1 MSEHQTLL
9 FLMQLAALLLVGS
22 GMGQLARRVGLP
34 GVVGELLSGVLLGP
48 TVLGHLS
55 PAGFAWMWPADPSQ
69 TQLLDAVSMFGVLLF
84 IGVSSAHLDL
94 RMLRRRPR
102 TVISIST
109 AALLLPLGLGI
120 ATGLLL
126 PGRLLGPHAD
136 RSSFALLIGV
146 VMGVSAIPVIAKT
159 LTDLGMLHRDIGQL
173 TLAAA
178 AGGDVVA
185 WILLSLVST
194 MTVSVLTAGHIAA
207 GVGSLLLFLAVVIA
221 ARPLLRGALGRAE
234 KAEGSG
240 PVIAITVVAILAA
253 AAGSQSLGLE
263 SALGAFAVGCLLSSP
278 SRETAVRLAPLRT
291 VTLSVFA
298 PIFLAGA
305 GLKMDLTVLGDP
317 RTLAAAAVV
326 LGLAVAGKFA
336 GAYLGAR
343 FGRLTHWEGLALG
356 AGLNARGAVEVVVA
370 TIGLR
375 LGVISPAMY
384 SIVVLVAV
392 LTSMMAAPALRWTMA
407 KVEHRSEEH
416 LRAVELAAW
425 SDRASVPT
433 DPAQN

>member
-9 FLMQLAALLLVGS
+9 FLTQLAVLLLVGS

-34 GVVGELLSGVLLGP
+34 GVVGELLSGVVLGP

-55 PAGFAWMWPADPSQ
+55 PATFDWMWPADVSQ
-69 TQLLDAVSMFGVLLF
+69 SQLLDAVSTFGVLLF

-102 TVISIST
+102 TVISVST
-109 AALLLPLGLGI
+109 AALVLPLGLGV

-126 PGRLLGPHAD
+126 PAVLLGPHAD

-178 AGGDVVA
+178 AGEDVIA
-185 WILLSLVST
+185 WVLLSLVT
-194 MTVSVLTAGHIAA
+194 AMTAGALTTGHVLTSVGH
-207 GVGSLLLFLAVVIA
+207 LLLFLAAVIT

-240 PVIAITVVAILAA
+240 PVIAITVAAILAA
-253 AAGSQSLGLE
+253 SAGSQSLGLE

-278 SRETAVRLAPLRT
+278 SRQTAVRLAPLRT

-305 GLKMDLTVLGDP
+305 GLKVDLTVLGDP
-317 RTLAAAAVV
+317 ATLAAAAVV
-326 LGLAVAGKFA
+326 LLLAVGGKFA

-343 FGRLTHWEGLALG
+343 LGRLTHWEGLALG

-375 LGVISPAMY
+375 LGVLSSAMY

-392 LTSMMAAPALRWTMA
+392 LTSVMAAPTLRWTMA
-407 KVEHRSEEH
+407 KVEQRSDED

-425 SDRASVPT
+425 SDRPSAPA

>member
-9 FLMQLAALLLVGS
+9 FLLQLASLLLVGT

-34 GVVGELLSGVLLGP
+34 GVVGELFSGVVLGP

-55 PAGFAWMWPADPSQ
+55 PDMYAWMWPADSSQ
-69 TQLLDAVSMFGVLLF
+69 TRLLEAVSTFGVLLF
-84 IGVSSAHLDL
+84 IGLSSAHLDL

-102 TVISIST
+102 TVLSISI
-109 AALLLPLGLGI
+109 AALVLPLGLGV

-126 PGRLLGPHAD
+126 PGSLLGPHAD

-178 AGGDVVA
+178 AGEDVVA
-185 WILLSLVST
+185 WILLSLVSA
-194 MTVSVLTAGHIAA
+194 MTAGALKAGHIVSSVAH
-207 GVGSLLLFLAVVIA
+207 LLLFLAVVIA
-221 ARPLLRGALGRAE
+221 ARPLLRRALGRAE

-253 AAGSQSLGLE
+253 SAGSQSLGLE

-278 SRETAVRLAPLRT
+278 SRETAARLAPLRT

-298 PIFLAGA
+298 PVFLAGA
-305 GLKMDLTVLGDP
+305 GLKVDLSVLGDP
-317 RTLAAAAVV
+317 GTLAAAVVV
-326 LGLAVAGKFA
+326 LLLAVGGKFA

-356 AGLNARGAVEVVVA
+356 SGLNARGAVEVVVA
-370 TIGLR
+370 SIGLR
-375 LGVISPAMY
+375 LGVVSPAMY
-384 SIVVLVAV
+384 SIIVLVAV
-392 LTSMMAAPALRWTMA
+392 LTSVMAAPTLRWTMA

-416 LRAVELAAW
+416 LRAAELAAW
-425 SDRASVPT
+425 ADRPSAPA

>member
-9 FLMQLAALLLVGS
+9 FLMQLTALLLVGTS
-22 GMGQLARRVGLP
+22 MSHLARRVGLP
-34 GVVGELLSGVLLGP
+34 GVVGELLSGVVLGP
-48 TVLGHLS
+48 TVLRHLS
-55 PAGFAWMWPADPSQ
+55 PATFAWMWPPDNSQ
-69 TQLLDAVSMFGVLLF
+69 PQLLDAVSTFGVLLF
-84 IGVSSAHLDL
+84 IGMSSAHLDL
-94 RMLRRRPR
+94 RMMRRRPR
-102 TVISIST
+102 TVLSVST
-109 AALLLPLGLGI
+109 AALVLPFGLGV

-126 PGRLLGPHAD
+126 PGRLLGSHAD

-159 LTDLGMLHRDIGQL
+159 LTDLGMLHSDVGQL

-178 AGGDVVA
+178 AGEDVVA
-185 WILLSLVST
+185 WIVLSLVT
-194 MTVSVLTAGHIAA
+194 AMTAGALKVGHIVSS
-207 GVGSLLLFLAVVIA
+207 VGHLLLFLAVVIA

-253 AAGSQSLGLE
+253 SAGSQSLGLE

-278 SRETAVRLAPLRT
+278 SRETTVRLASLRT

-305 GLKMDLTVLGDP
+305 GLRVDLSVLGDP
-317 RTLAAAAVV
+317 GTSAAAAVV
-326 LGLAVAGKFA
+326 LSLAVGGKFA

-343 FGRLTHWEGLALG
+343 LGRLTHWEGLALG

-375 LGVISPAMY
+375 LGVLSPAMY

-392 LTSMMAAPALRWTMA
+392 LTSVMAAPALRWTMA
-407 KVEHRSEEH
+407 RVDHCSEEH
-416 LRAVELAAW
+416 SRAIELAAW

>member
-9 FLMQLAALLLVGS
+9 LLMQLAALLLVGA

-34 GVVGELLSGVLLGP
+34 GVVGELLSGVVLGP

-55 PAGFAWMWPADPSQ
+55 PATFAWMWPTDSSQ
-69 TQLLDAVSMFGVLLF
+69 TQLLDAVSAFGVLLF
-84 IGVSSAHLDL
+84 IGLSSAHLDL

-102 TVISIST
+102 TVLSVST
-109 AALLLPLGLGI
+109 AALVLPLGLGV

-178 AGGDVVA
+178 AGEDVVA
-185 WILLSLVST
+185 WILLSLVSA
-194 MTVSVLTAGHIAA
+194 MTVGALTAGHIVSS
-207 GVGSLLLFLAVVIA
+207 VGHLLLFLVVVIA
-221 ARPLLRGALGRAE
+221 ARPLLRRALGRAE

-240 PVIAITVVAILAA
+240 PVIVITVVAILAA
-253 AAGSQSLGLE
+253 SAGSQSLGLE

-305 GLKMDLTVLGDP
+305 GLKVDLAVLGDP
-317 RTLAAAAVV
+317 GTSAAAAVV
-326 LGLAVAGKFA
+326 LLLAVGGKFA

-343 FGRLTHWEGLALG
+343 LGRLTHWEGLALG

-375 LGVISPAMY
+375 LGVLSPAMY

-392 LTSMMAAPALRWTMA
+392 LTSVMAAPTLRWTMA

-425 SDRASVPT
+425 SDRAPVPA